1 MHDDPITSPP
11 AERPA
16 ANAVS
21 ELLAGVKG
29 LVVWVGASV
38 AGLSAMLYACGFLVA
53 RAQATML
60 GLSGVV
66 DFGADYYLHEGA
78 KFIASVG
85 FLVGLYALPILL
97 PLAIGVATP
106 LAIFTALQFFRERN
120 GRERLR
126 LDVPAYLRADQRLRG
141 IAFVLLLAALFRFED
156 SALQRLEAPISIRN
170 LLYAGTGTTSASASR
185 AVSATDC
192 ADRTGYD
199 AQCLTALLLAGDTKE
214 VSDAFLDLVGMVCAT
229 VLLTLIAWRLAL
241 PWPARAWVMIPFVA
255 SLALN
260 LLALPMDYGV
270 LRRSRLYPKV
280 TLTAKDGAS
289 LPAAGKPFL
298 LSITGDTLVVWDAA
312 SRRVTWIPAKQIGY
326 ADIGG
331 VADLFQPA
339 GAPP

>member
-1 MHDDPITSPP
+1 MNDNSTTPPP

-16 ANAVS
+16 VNAVS
-21 ELLAGVKG
+21 ELLTGVKG
-29 LVVWVGASV
+29 FVVWIGASL
-38 AGLSAMLYACGFLVA
+38 AGLSAILYACGFLVA

-60 GLSGVV
+60 GLSGVI

-85 FLVGLYALPILL
+85 FLVGLYALPTLL
-97 PLAIGVATP
+97 ALAIGVATP
-106 LAIFTALQFFRERN
+106 LAIVTVLQFLRERR

-126 LDVPAYLRADQRLRG
+126 LEFRAYFRGDQRLRG
-141 IAFVLLLAALFRFED
+141 IAFVLLLAALFGFED
-156 SALQRLEAPISIRN
+156 SALQRLEAPLSIRN
-170 LLYAGTGTTSASASR
+170 LLYAGTGATSASASR
-185 AVSATDC
+185 AVTAMDC

-199 AQCLTALLLAGDTKE
+199 APCLTALLLKGDTNE
-214 VSDAFLDLVGMVCAT
+214 LSDAFLDLTGMVCAT
-229 VLLTLIAWRLAL
+229 AALTLVAWRLAL
-241 PWPARAWVMIPFVA
+241 PWPVRAWVMIPFVA

-270 LRRSRLYPKV
+270 LRRSRLYPRV
-280 TLTAKDGAS
+280 TLTAKDSAAI
-289 LPAAGKPFL
+289 PAAERPFL
-298 LSITGDTLVVWDAA
+298 LSATADTLVVWDPT

-326 ADIGG
+326 AEIEG